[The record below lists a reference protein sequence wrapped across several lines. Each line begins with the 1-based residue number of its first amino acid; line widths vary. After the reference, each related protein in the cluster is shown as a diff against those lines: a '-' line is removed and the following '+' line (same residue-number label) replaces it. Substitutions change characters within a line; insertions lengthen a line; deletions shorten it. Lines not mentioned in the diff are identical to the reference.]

1 MTDTHAARRFVA
13 LHARLIDRRRMDG
26 DPALVRAALAAYKN
40 ADGGFGYLEPDLPD
54 PGSQPITALAALE
67 VLHEIGA
74 PPDDPLMAGLA
85 GWLETV
91 THRDGGLDFVLPY
104 DADAV
109 PHAPWMAPPAERSSS
124 LHMTAAVAA
133 AAHRA
138 GMAAGPGRAWLER
151 VSAFVW
157 EQLEGPGPRPGYETK
172 YAIGFL
178 DAVPDRARAE
188 TALDAVGRT
197 LTSREAIPVPGGT
210 EGEAL
215 TALTIAPWP
224 GHAGR
229 RLFDR
234 AAIERQLD
242 ELEQAQQADGGWTFD
257 WLAWNEA
264 VAWAWRGKLTVD
276 ALRTLAANGRLAPTR
291 A

>member
-1 MTDTHAARRFVA
+1 MTDTRAAQRFVT

-26 DPALVRAALAAYKN
+26 DPALVRSALAAYRN
-40 ADGGFGYLEPDLPD
+40 PDGGFGYLEPDIPD

-67 VLHEIGA
+67 VLHEIEA
-74 PPDDPLMAGLA
+74 PPDDPLMVGVA

-91 THRDGGLDFVLPY
+91 THPDGGLDFVLPY

-109 PHAPWMAPPAERSSS
+109 PHAPWMAPPQERSSS

-138 GMAAGPGRAWLER
+138 GMGDGPGRAWLER
-151 VSAFVW
+151 ASAFVW
-157 EQLEGPGPRPGYETK
+157 KQVEHPPRPGYETK
-172 YAIGFL
+172 YVIGFL
-178 DAVPDRARAE
+178 DAVPDRERAE
-188 TALDAVGRT
+188 ATLDAVGRT
-197 LTSREAIPVPGGT
+197 LGSREAVPVSGGT

-229 RLFDR
+229 RLFDQ

-242 ELEQAQQADGGWTFD
+242 ELAAGQQADGGWTFD
-257 WLAWNEA
+257 WLAWDDA

-276 ALRTLAANGRLAPTR
+276 ALHTLAANGRLAAGP